1 VKLLKTS
8 DYILTQQDGV
18 AVATDFYTV
27 DLRCVYAFVHSIQAN
42 AETVISHDHKR
53 LFPNPDLFAIH
64 DGSVFLYPASYSL
77 HRVAKRYKIHTVYH
91 RWSGQCD

>member
-1 VKLLKTS
+1 MQFEGVKLTKTS

-18 AVATDFYTV
+18 AVTTDFYTF
-27 DLRCVYAFVHSIQAN
+27 DSRCVYAFAHSIQAN
-42 AETVISHDHKR
+42 VETVISYDHKR

-77 HRVAKRYKIHTVYH
+77 YRVAKRYKNHTVYH
-91 RWSGQCD
+91 Q